1 MPGGLGRREGRDEGE
16 KVMKREW
23 RRRRDTGRRTK
34 HNQNMQNTIGDTKN
48 NQKTITA
55 AMIVQ

>member
-1 MPGGLGRREGRDEGE
+1 MRREG
-16 KVMKREW
+16 